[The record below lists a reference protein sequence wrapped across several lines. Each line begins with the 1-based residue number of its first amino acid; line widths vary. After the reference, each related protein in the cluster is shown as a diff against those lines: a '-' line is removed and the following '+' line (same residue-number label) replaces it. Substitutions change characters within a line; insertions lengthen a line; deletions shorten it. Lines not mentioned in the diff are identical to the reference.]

1 MKQISRVIIFAI
13 TLFAFAACKKDP
25 NPIENE
31 HNHNHSH
38 GNTNDV
44 IINITNV
51 ADNQILQLSS
61 DVPYTST
68 TPKYINANND
78 TFSVS
83 TLKYYISN
91 VKLKK
96 PNGSYHVVPESYFLI
111 NAADTINTCKL
122 VLKDVP
128 FENYISMEFIVGVD
142 STRNCSGAQTGAL
155 DPLND
160 MFWSWNQGYIF
171 FKFEGYTSSAPHWGI
186 PNLSYHIGGFIPPFN
201 LIRWA
206 NVPFTSTSLNVV
218 EHQIS
223 TVYLK
228 ANLLEVFRNQN
239 VIDFSVSGAVSGG
252 PVAKQLANNYS
263 NMFIFSA
270 IKN

>member
-1 MKQISRVIIFAI
+1 MISLSRFFTFGILLLA
-13 TLFAFAACKKDP
+13 LSACKKDP
-25 NPIENE
+25 NPVEE
-31 HNHNHSH
+31 EHNHSH
-38 GNTNDV
+38 SNTSDV
-44 IINITNV
+44 IVNITNV
-51 ADNQILQLSS
+51 ADNQIVQLSS
-61 DVPYTST
+61 DIPYTSL
-68 TPKYINANND
+68 TPKYINANSD

-128 FENYISMEFIVGVD
+128 FENYIAMEFIVGVD
-142 STRNCSGAQTGAL
+142 STRNCSGAQSGAL

-171 FKFEGYTSSAPHWGI
+171 FKFEGYTSSAPHWGT
-186 PNLSYHIGGFIPPFN
+186 PNLTYHIGGFIPPFS

-218 EHQIS
+218 ENQVS
-223 TVYLK
+223 TVYIK
-228 ANLLEVFRNQN
+228 ANILEAFRNQN
-239 VIDFSVSGAVSGG
+239 VIDFSVNGAVTGG

-263 NMFIFSA
+263 NMFVFSA